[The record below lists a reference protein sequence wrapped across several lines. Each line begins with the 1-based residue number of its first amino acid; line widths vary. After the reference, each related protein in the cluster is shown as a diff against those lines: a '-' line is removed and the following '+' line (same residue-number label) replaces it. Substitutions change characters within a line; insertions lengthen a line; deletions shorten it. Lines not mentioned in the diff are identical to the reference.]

1 MMTRKTAAPLSVV
14 FLFFSLPVLLAQSPA
29 RPKVLVQGLSPEQAQ
44 ELQKAVPEAEIV
56 PASADNAA
64 ALVPEADALVGS
76 CNSSLLAKGQKIR
89 WVQTASAGVEGCA
102 PLLVQRDILL
112 TNAKIV
118 MGPEI
123 ADHAMALLLA
133 LTRSLRQTIP
143 AQASGEWRRS
153 YRPIEL
159 RGKTAV
165 IIGVGG
171 IGTQIA
177 ERAAAFGMR
186 VLGVDPKDVPYINAI
201 ERVVPPDQ
209 LNELLPE
216 ADVVFMAA
224 PHTPESEYMLGAK
237 QFSLM
242 KRGAYFISVSRGK
255 TTKTEA
261 LVQALESG
269 QLAGAGIDVVDPEP
283 LPPNHPLWKMANVVI
298 TPHIAGQSDQL
309 DSRRLELYRQNIR
322 RFAKGLPLLN
332 VVDKRKGY

>member
-1 MMTRKTAAPLSVV
+1 MTRKLVGPLSLISLVV
-14 FLFFSLPVLLAQSPA
+14 TLLPFLAAQGSL
-29 RPKVLVQGLSPEQAQ
+29 RPKVLVFGLSGENVQ
-44 ELQKAVPEAEIV
+44 ELQAAVPEAQVIT
-56 PASADNAA
+56 ASGDNAA
-64 ALVPEADALVGS
+64 TLVVDADALVGS
-76 CNSSLLAKGQKIR
+76 CNSALLAKGEKIR
-89 WVQTASAGVEGCA
+89 WVQTASAGVEGCV
-102 PLLVQRDILL
+102 PLLGQRDILL
-112 TNAKIV
+112 TNAKIL

-123 ADHAMALLLA
+123 ADHAMAMLLA

-143 AQASGEWRRS
+143 AQARGEWRRN

-159 RGKTAV
+159 RGKTAL

-186 VLGVDPKDVPYINAI
+186 VLGVDPKDIPYINAI
-201 ERVVPPDQ
+201 DRVVPPDQ
-209 LNELLPE
+209 LKEMLPE

-224 PHTPESEYMLGAK
+224 PHTPESEYMLGPE

-255 TTKTEA
+255 TTKTDA

-269 QLAGAGIDVVDPEP
+269 HLAGAGIDVVDPEP
-283 LPPNHPLWKMANVVI
+283 LPPTHPLWKMPNVVI
-298 TPHIAGQSDQL
+298 TPHIAGQSDQM
-309 DSRRLELYRQNIR
+309 DARRLELYTQNIR
-322 RFAKGLPLLN
+322 RFAKGLPLLH

>member
-1 MMTRKTAAPLSVV
+1 MTRKLARFSSFALLVV
-14 FLFFSLPVLLAQSPA
+14 SLPFLVAQTSS
-29 RPKVLVQGLSPEQAQ
+29 RPKVLVQGLSADQSEQ
-44 ELQKAVPEAEIV
+44 LQKAVPDAEIIA
-56 PASADNAA
+56 ASAESAA
-64 ALVPEADALVGS
+64 NQISEADALIGPCTAPLV
-76 CNSSLLAKGQKIR
+76 NKGQKLR
-89 WVQTASAGVEGCA
+89 WVQTFSAGVEGCA
-102 PLLVQRDILL
+102 PLLADREIVL
-112 TNAKIV
+112 TNVKIL

-159 RGKTAV
+159 RGKTAL

-177 ERAAAFGMR
+177 ERASAFGMR
-186 VLGVDPKDVPYINAI
+186 VLGVDPKDVPFINSI

-209 LNELLPE
+209 MKELLPE

-224 PHTPESEYMLGAK
+224 PHTPETNYMLGPE

-242 KRGAYFISVSRGK
+242 KRGAYFINVSRGK
-255 TTKTEA
+255 TTRTEA

-269 QLAGAGIDVVDPEP
+269 RLAGAGIDVVDPEP
-283 LPPNHPLWKMANVVI
+283 LPPSHALWKMTNVVI

-309 DSRRLELYRQNIR
+309 DERRLELFIQNVR
-322 RFAKGLPLLN
+322 RFAKGIPLLN